1 MYGELG
7 LFIDGAWRKNGG
19 GKGEDVINPATEKP
33 LAHLP
38 HVSKADLD
46 EALESAK
53 KGFAVWRATSAYD
66 RCKIM
71 HKAADL
77 MRERHDAISK
87 IMVLEQGKPYA
98 EARGEVIVS
107 ADIIDWYAEEGRRSY
122 GRIVPGRGKGIRQL
136 VMQEPI
142 GVVAA
147 FTPWNFPVLTPARKV
162 GGALAAGCSLILK
175 ASEETPGACVEMV
188 RCFVD
193 AGLPKGVLQL
203 VFGVPA
209 EVSEHLMTKDAV
221 RKISFTGSIPVGKH
235 LAALAA
241 KGMKRTTMELGGH
254 SPVVVF
260 ADADP
265 EKAADTIAAFKYR
278 NAGQVCISPTRFYV
292 QEDVYPRFLKRFT
305 EYANGIKL
313 GDGLEKGTTMGPLA
327 NARRLDAMDAIVAD
341 AKSRGGKVQTGG
353 ERGGNQGYFYK
364 PTVITN
370 IPDNSK
376 IMTQEPFGP
385 VAPIVTFKSF
395 DEVVER
401 ANSLEF
407 GLAAYAFTTSNST
420 AAAIGDALELR
431 HGRREFDRHLDTG
444 NAVRRRQGVGPRQRG
459 RHRGSR
465 RLSRHQVHLA
475 GLSCGWSPEP
485 NADDHEHGR
494 LDCSRQRSRYVS
506 RRLGRNWR
514 DHIPRSKDHASV
526 GSSEFFRVHKAVSG
540 NNSEIP
546 RGHQRTDFQAGRA
559 KRLQHD
565 DEGSTRLFRSLL
577 RRVVSQQERFRR

>member
-19 GKGEDVINPATEKP
+19 GNKGEDVINPATEKP

-38 HVSKADLD
+38 HASKSDLD

-87 IMVLEQGKPYA
+87 IMVLEQGKPYP

-107 ADIIDWYAEEGRRSY
+107 ADIIDWYAEEGRRAY
-122 GRIVPGRGKGIRQL
+122 GRIVPGRGKGVRQL
-136 VMQEPI
+136 VVHEPV

-188 RCFVD
+188 KCFAD
-193 AGLPKGVLQL
+193 AGLPAGVLNL

-209 EVSEHLMTKDAV
+209 EVSEHLLAKDAV

-235 LAALAA
+235 LAQLAA

-305 EYANGIKL
+305 EYAKGVKL
-313 GDGLEKGTTMGPLA
+313 GDGLEKGITMGPLA
-327 NARRLDAMDAIVAD
+327 NARRLDAMDSFVAD
-341 AKSRGGKVQTGG
+341 AKSRGGKIQTGG
-353 ERGGNQGYFYK
+353 KRRGNQGYFYE
-364 PTVITN
+364 PTVITDV
-370 IPDNSK
+370 PDDSK
-376 IMTQEPFGP
+376 IMTAGAVRP
-385 VAPIVTFKSF
+385 A
-395 DEVVER
+395 R
-401 ANSLEF
+401 A
-407 GLAAYAFTTSNST
+407 
-420 AAAIGDALELR
+420 
-431 HGRREFDRHLDTG
+431 DRHLQDLRRGGRARQLAGVRACGLRLHHVELDRGRDRRCAGSPAWSASTRSRSRRP
-444 NAVRRRQGVGPRQRG
+444 RRRSAASRNPATAAKAASRASAPISSPSS
-459 RHRGSR
+459 SR
-465 RLSRHQVHLA
+465 RAEALLLALSP
-475 GLSCGWSPEP
+475 SSP
-485 NADDHEHGR
+485 
-494 LDCSRQRSRYVS
+494 
-506 RRLGRNWR
+506 
-514 DHIPRSKDHASV
+514 
-526 GSSEFFRVHKAVSG
+526 
-540 NNSEIP
+540 
-546 RGHQRTDFQAGRA
+546 
-559 KRLQHD
+559 
-565 DEGSTRLFRSLL
+565 
-577 RRVVSQQERFRR
+577 